1 MSGQGISESVHPRQQ
16 QRTSMATLG
25 KAIAIAAQAHQDQ
38 YDKAGA
44 LYILHPLRMMLRM
57 SSETEMMA
65 AILHD
70 VVEDTDWTLD
80 KLRQAC
86 FSEEVV
92 QAVECLTHRD
102 RETYDEFIARVRTNT
117 IASKVKLADLED
129 NMDMRRLCTLTEKDT
144 ERLYKYHRAW
154 LALRQVEDTAR

>member
-1 MSGQGISESVHPRQQ
+1 
-16 QRTSMATLG
+16 MATLG

-44 LYILHPLRMMLRM
+44 PYILHPLRMMLRM

-80 KLRQAC
+80 QLRQAG

-92 QAVECLTHRD
+92 QAVACLTHRSH
-102 RETYDEFIARVRTNT
+102 ETYDEFIARVHTNA

-129 NMDMRRLCTLTEKDT
+129 NMDMRRLCTLTGKDT
-144 ERLYKYHRAW
+144 ERLHQYHRAW

>member
-1 MSGQGISESVHPRQQ
+1 
-16 QRTSMATLG
+16 MATLG
-25 KAIAIAAQAHQDQ
+25 KAIALAAQAHQDQ

-44 LYILHPLRMMLRM
+44 PYILHPLRMMLRM

-65 AILHD
+65 AVLHD

-80 KLRQAC
+80 QLRQAG
-86 FSEEVV
+86 FAEEVV

-102 RETYDEFIARVRTNT
+102 HETYDEFVARVRTNV

-129 NMDMRRLCTLTEKDT
+129 NMDMRRLRTLTEKDT
-144 ERLYKYHRAW
+144 QRLHKYHQAW
-154 LALRQVEDTAR
+154 LALRQVGDAAK